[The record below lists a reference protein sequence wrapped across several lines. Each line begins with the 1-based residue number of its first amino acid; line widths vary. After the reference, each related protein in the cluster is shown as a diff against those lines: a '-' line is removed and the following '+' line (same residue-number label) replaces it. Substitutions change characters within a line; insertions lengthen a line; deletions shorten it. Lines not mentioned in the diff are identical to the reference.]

1 VHPSLHREL
10 ARQRQQD
17 LLRAAAHDRPF
28 HLRQLRAA
36 DRPALIDAF
45 SRLSRQSRYWR
56 YAAAKAELTHADLD
70 RLTDVDPPRSDAV
83 GAFLGRELIGV
94 AEYAVG
100 DEPRG
105 PELGIL
111 VVDEWQRRG
120 VGNALAGLIIRRAR
134 ALRHPKLHAHVL
146 ADNRPA
152 LRFMRRL
159 GFTPAARDGT
169 FVVHELELGPDP

>member
-1 VHPSLHREL
+1 M
-10 ARQRQQD
+10 
-17 LLRAAAHDRPF
+17 
-28 HLRQLRAA
+28 
-36 DRPALIDAF
+36 
-45 SRLSRQSRYWR
+45 
-56 YAAAKAELTHADLD
+56 
-70 RLTDVDPPRSDAV
+70 

-111 VVDEWQRRG
+111 VVDDWQRRG
-120 VGNALAGLIIRRAR
+120 VGDALAGLIVRRAR